1 MTKALAHSED
11 ELIDMID
18 GVEDLSDEGVLDRL
32 RAVERVIW
40 TAEKLDAI
48 QIRRLHHY
56 LHALRDEALK
66 RMRKS

>member
-1 MTKALAHSED
+1 MTRVLAHSDD
-11 ELIDMID
+11 ELIGMLD
-18 GVEDLSDEGVLDRL
+18 GVEDLSDEGVIDRI
-32 RAVERVIW
+32 RAIERVIW